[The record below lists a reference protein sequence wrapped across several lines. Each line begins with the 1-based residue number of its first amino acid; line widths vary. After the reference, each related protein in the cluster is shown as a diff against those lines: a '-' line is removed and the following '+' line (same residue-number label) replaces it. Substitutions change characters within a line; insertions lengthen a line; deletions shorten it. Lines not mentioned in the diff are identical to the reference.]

1 MDSQHL
7 LSPNQYFYI
16 ISQKDR
22 LSKSFNKSQ
31 DLDRIA
37 EKVSQAF
44 ETFTLIL
51 QSNEFTQDDKDRM
64 FPDGKFHDLLM
75 DLIKYDS
82 NDSLSESRN
91 KLLMAQSCL
100 NRGLAYFQQ
109 RYSQIAFYHDKIL
122 EFKSLIDTLHIL
134 SDEEATEEEVLKF
147 YKVRGKMKLPPTIE
161 QNDTL
166 HIAMCRICWEHYSAI
181 AESDS
186 IKGIRHKKHCPYDK
200 NDLKRCIE
208 IIQPKLQYFK

>member
-16 ISQKDR
+16 TSQKNK
-22 LSKSFNKSQ
+22 LSPSFNKSQ
-31 DLDRIA
+31 DIVRIKK
-37 EKVSQAF
+37 EIKKAF
-44 ETFTLIL
+44 NTFTLIL
-51 QSNEFTQDDKDRM
+51 QSNEFSQDQKDEM
-64 FPDGKFHDLLM
+64 FPDGKIYDLLM

-100 NRGLAYFQQ
+100 NRGLVYFQQ
-109 RYSQIAFYHDKIL
+109 RYSEVAFYHDKIN

-134 SDEEATEEEVLKF
+134 ADQEATEEEALKF
-147 YKVRGKMKLPPTIE
+147 YKVRGKMKLPPTIK